1 MSAFLPLP
9 RLPRICLPGQ
19 TLATLPLAT
28 ALLAGCTTVG
38 PNWHGAPVAAPQATA
53 RGQFLRA
60 PAQTD
65 SATPAARWWETLG
78 DPALD
83 DLETRALAGS
93 PDLAAAQAR
102 IASANAALGSARSAL
117 APKVSVGALAGE
129 VSLPGALLSR
139 DGRLSE
145 QVYADNL
152 QASWEIDLF
161 GAKRRRVESARDRAE
176 ASEASAADVAVALS
190 AQVAQVYVQ
199 LRAEQATAAVLAQQ
213 VDIDRQLL
221 SAAQGRFAGGTVAA
235 QAIDNARTTLA
246 QSESDLADSRAQI
259 TALADQL
266 AVLIGSEPG
275 ALDIL
280 AATAAPIP
288 AVPAHVAVGD
298 PVHMLRHRPDIRA
311 AERQLAAATADV
323 GARMADR
330 FPSVSFTGL
339 LGLGSTTPGGA
350 FSPSTLIGLIV
361 PQITWN
367 AFDGGRAAALVKS
380 ARSARDEAEANY
392 RSRVLAA
399 LDDAEGSLI
408 RFGTQRIALGKAIEQ
423 SDAAAH
429 LAGLQA
435 TRATGGTLS
444 HADALSAD
452 RQALR
457 AQLGTATAQARLT
470 GDFIAVEKALGLGWE
485 SVVPRK

>member
-1 MSAFLPLP
+1 MSAYLFRP
-9 RLPRICLPGQ
+9 RLL
-19 TLATLPLAT
+19 TLSLAPL
-28 ALLAGCTTVG
+28 LLAPLLLEGCTTVG
-38 PNWHGAPVAAPQATA
+38 PDWHGAPIAAPQADA

-60 PAQTD
+60 PAD
-65 SATPAARWWETLG
+65 ADADAPAAHWWEALG
-78 DPALD
+78 DPALN

-102 IASANAALGSARSAL
+102 IANATAALRSARSAL
-117 APKVSVGALAGE
+117 APKVGVGAVAGE
-129 VSLPGALLSR
+129 VTLPGALLGR

-145 QVYADNL
+145 QVYGDNL
-152 QASWEIDLF
+152 QASWEPDLF
-161 GAKRRRVESARDRAE
+161 GANHRRIEAARDRAE

-190 AQVAQVYVQ
+190 AQVAQAYVQ
-199 LRAEQATAAVLAQQ
+199 MRAEQANAALLAQQ
-213 VDIDRQLL
+213 VAIDRQLL
-221 SAAQGRFAGGTVAA
+221 DAANSRFSGGTVGA
-235 QAIDNARTTLA
+235 QAIDSARATLA

-259 TALADQL
+259 VALADQL

-275 ALDIL
+275 TLDAL
-280 AATAAPIP
+280 TVQTAPIP
-288 AVPAHVAVGD
+288 EVPAHVAVGD
-298 PVHMLRHRPDIRA
+298 PARLMRHRPDIRA

-330 FPSVSFTGL
+330 FPSVSFTGI
-339 LGLGSTTPGGA
+339 LGLGSTDLGGA

-361 PQITWN
+361 PQIKWN

-399 LDDAEGSLI
+399 LDDAEGALV
-408 RFGTQRIALGKAIEQ
+408 RFGTQRIALGKAVEQ
-423 SDAAAH
+423 REAAAH

-435 TRATGGTLS
+435 TRAAGGTLS
-444 HADALSAD
+444 RADALSAD

-457 AQLGTATAQARLT
+457 AQLGTVTARARLT
-470 GDFIAVEKALGLGWE
+470 GDFIAVEKALGLGWDR
-485 SVVPRK
+485 VDLGK